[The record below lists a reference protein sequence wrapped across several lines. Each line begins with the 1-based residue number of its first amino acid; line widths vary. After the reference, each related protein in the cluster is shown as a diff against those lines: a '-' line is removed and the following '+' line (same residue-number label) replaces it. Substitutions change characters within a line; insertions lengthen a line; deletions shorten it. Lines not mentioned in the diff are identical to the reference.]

1 MPVAML
7 YIAAGG
13 ALGALA
19 RWFLSQALNAL
30 FPTLPPGTLLANLMG
45 GYLMG
50 IAMAYF
56 SGLGLVHEG
65 WRMFVMTGFLGG
77 LTTFSTFSA
86 EIMTLMMQQRYLWAM
101 GGIAIHVAGSL
112 LMLGLG
118 MATWSLFRGQA

>member
-19 RWFLSQALNAL
+19 RWFLSQALNVL
-30 FPTLPPGTLLANLMG
+30 FPTLPLGTLLANLIG

-56 SGLGLVHEG
+56 SGLGLGHEG

-77 LTTFSTFSA
+77 LTTFSAFSA
-86 EIMTLMMQQRYLWAM
+86 E
-101 GGIAIHVAGSL
+101 SL
-112 LMLGLG
+112 VLLQ
-118 MATWSLFRGQA
+118 RGQALLALGHTLAHVLGALNCAALGVMLARALRG

>member
-19 RWFLSQALNAL
+19 RWFLSQALNTL
-30 FPTLPPGTLLANLMG
+30 FPTLPPGTLLANLIG

-50 IAMAYF
+50 IAMACF
-56 SGLGLVHEG
+56 NQWGLGHEG

-86 EIMTLMMQQRYLWAM
+86 EIMTLMMQQRYLWAL
-101 GGIAIHVAGSL
+101 GGIAVHVVGSL

-118 MATWSLFRGQA
+118 MVTWSLFRGQA

>member
-19 RWFLSQALNAL
+19 RWFLSQALNVL
-30 FPTLPPGTLLANLMG
+30 FPTLPPGTLLANLIG

-56 SGLGLVHEG
+56 SGLGLGHEG

-86 EIMTLMMQQRYLWAM
+86 EIMTLMMQQRYIWAL
-101 GGIAIHVAGSL
+101 GGIAIHVVGSL

-118 MATWSLFRGQA
+118 MATWGLLRGQA

>member
-1 MPVAML
+1 
-7 YIAAGG
+7 
-13 ALGALA
+13 
-19 RWFLSQALNAL
+19 
-30 FPTLPPGTLLANLMG
+30 LLANLIG

-56 SGLGLVHEG
+56 SGLGLGHEG

-86 EIMTLMMQQRYLWAM
+86 EIMTLMMQQRYIWAL
-101 GGIAIHVAGSL
+101 GGIAIHVVGSL

-118 MATWSLFRGQA
+118 MATWGLLRGQA